1 MGDMRQRRCVLD
13 TNVVVAA
20 VRSRNGASA
29 ALLRETGSTV
39 LPIVSIGLWL
49 EYEAVLKRREQL
61 RASGWT
67 AGRVD
72 EFLGRLAE
80 RCEPVE
86 LYFRWRP
93 QTRDPKDEMVLDT
106 ALNGRARYLVTHNSS
121 DFLPLGHKF
130 GIAIVSPARMLE
142 TIRGHH
148 E

>member
-1 MGDMRQRRCVLD
+1 MTPRRCVLD
-13 TNVVVAA
+13 TNVLVAA

-29 ALLRETGSTV
+29 ALLHETASTV
-39 LPIVSIGLWL
+39 LPIVTIGLWL

-67 AGRVD
+67 TGRVD

-86 LYFRWRP
+86 LHFRWRP
-93 QTRDPKDEMVLDT
+93 QTRDPKDEMVVDT
-106 ALNGRARYLVTHNSS
+106 ALNGRARYLVTHNSA
-121 DFLPLGHKF
+121 DFLPLGQKF